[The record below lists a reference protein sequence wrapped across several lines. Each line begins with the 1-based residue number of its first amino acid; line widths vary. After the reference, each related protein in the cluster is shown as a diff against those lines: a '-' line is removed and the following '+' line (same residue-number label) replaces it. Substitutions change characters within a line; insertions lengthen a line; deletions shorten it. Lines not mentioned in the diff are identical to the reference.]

1 MTCTSLRQGGVA
13 LALAV
18 VTVGI
23 AACATVSV
31 SSTRYLGVPQF
42 TPTDPS
48 SVEILRR
55 IPKRPHEKLGEVF
68 LQPSGNPPVAE
79 MEQAL
84 RGEAAKMGAQ
94 AAVVVY
100 DRFKRIGTV
109 IQGPWWARSS
119 YPVYGRTIVAVAI
132 RYTTP

>member
-1 MTCTSLRQGGVA
+1 MTMGSAKRFGIAAG
-13 LALAV
+13 LALAIL
-18 VTVGI
+18 GI
-23 AACATVSV
+23 AACTTVSV

-42 TPTDPS
+42 TPTDPNA
-48 SVEILRR
+48 VEILRR

-68 LQPSGNPPVAE
+68 LQPSGSPSVAE

-84 RGEAAKMGAQ
+84 RGEAAKMGAE

-132 RYTTP
+132 RYTRP

>member
-1 MTCTSLRQGGVA
+1 MRALTGRWTARAVLTLAAMTL
-13 LALAV
+13 LA
-18 VTVGI
+18 
-23 AACATVSV
+23 CSTVSV
-31 SSTRYLGVPQF
+31 SSTRYLGVPEF
-42 TPTDPS
+42 APTDPS
-48 SVEILRR
+48 TVEILRH
-55 IPKRPHEKLGEVF
+55 IPKKPHEKLGEVF
-68 LQPSGNPPVAE
+68 LQPSGHPPVPE

-84 RGEAAKMGAQ
+84 RTEAAKLGAD

-132 RYTTP
+132 RFTPR

>member
-1 MTCTSLRQGGVA
+1 MTTAALRRFGMLAG
-13 LALAV
+13 LAL

-23 AACATVSV
+23 TGCATVSV

-42 TPTDPS
+42 APTDPA
-48 SVEILRR
+48 SVEILRH
-55 IPKRPHEKLGEVF
+55 IPRRPHEKLGEVF

-84 RGEAAKMGAQ
+84 RGEAAKMGAE
-94 AAVVVY
+94 AAVIVF

-132 RYTTP
+132 RYTRP

>member
-1 MTCTSLRQGGVA
+1 MTNTSAKRVAVTAA
-13 LALAV
+13 LALAI
-18 VTVGI
+18 VGI
-23 AACATVSV
+23 FACATVSV

-48 SVEILRR
+48 TVEILRR

-68 LQPSGNPPVAE
+68 LQPSGNPSVAE

-84 RGEAAKMGAQ
+84 RGEAAAMGAQ

-100 DRFKRIGTV
+100 DKFKRIGTV

-132 RYTTP
+132 RYTRP